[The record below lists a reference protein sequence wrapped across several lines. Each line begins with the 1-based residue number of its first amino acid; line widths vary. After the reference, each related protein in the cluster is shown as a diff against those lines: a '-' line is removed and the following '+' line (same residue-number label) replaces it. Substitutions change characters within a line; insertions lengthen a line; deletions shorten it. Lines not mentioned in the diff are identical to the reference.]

1 MYLGVDRGAVASGRE
16 RRTTVTATKQNA
28 PRKTFRALIRELL
41 KQNIKTHHTDQEL
54 AKIVNQR
61 LGGKRDGT
69 KYVPRDIL
77 RARCRYNRLDVS
89 PGQRVPQYDEKGK
102 ALPIRTRPTTK

>member
-1 MYLGVDRGAVASGRE
+1 M
-16 RRTTVTATKQNA
+16 TATNS
-28 PRKTFRALIRELL
+28 RTTFRALIREIL

-69 KYVPRDIL
+69 KYVPRDIR

-89 PGQRVPQYDEKGK
+89 PGQRVPQYDENGK
-102 ALPIRTRPTTK
+102 ALPIRTRKTTK

>member
-1 MYLGVDRGAVASGRE
+1 M
-16 RRTTVTATKQNA
+16 TATK
-28 PRKTFRALIRELL
+28 KTFRALIREIL
-41 KQNIKTHHTDQEL
+41 KQNIKSHHPDQEL

-102 ALPIRTRPTTK
+102 ALPVRTRQMTK